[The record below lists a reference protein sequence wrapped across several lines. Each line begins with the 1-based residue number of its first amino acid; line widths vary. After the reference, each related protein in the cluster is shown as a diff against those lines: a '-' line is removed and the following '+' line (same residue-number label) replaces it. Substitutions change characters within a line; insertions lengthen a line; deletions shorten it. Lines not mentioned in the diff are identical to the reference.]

1 MDNVIHHGFGRPPF
15 VAVVVFDAESGMWV
29 VTCDALHVVTEGNTY
44 EAAISRFWD
53 IAPEIAADN
62 GTPFDASSQVEFR
75 HAFPVPTTVESRH
88 TANGILKQAGIVDRF

>member
-29 VTCDALHVVTEGNTY
+29 VTCDALHVVTEGSTY

-53 IAPEIAADN
+53 VAPEIAADN
-62 GTPFDASSQVEFR
+62 GTPFDASSRVEFR
-75 HAFPVPTTVESRH
+75 HVEDES
-88 TANGILKQAGIVDRF
+88 TRFRLAM